1 MQGEITA
8 SVWSHTT
15 FTHILCQVCGGV
27 AGEEVTKSCA
37 SCHQMFHDACLP
49 LSLRDSLEF
58 WKCGRCRD
66 CDGCGVRLSS
76 VICNY
81 DDRVTN
87 DINDQVSVAT
97 GSSLCSGCVTARA
110 QGSFCPLCQ
119 AGYSE
124 EDYDSPMMECSA
136 CGG

>member
-1 MQGEITA
+1 M
-8 SVWSHTT
+8 
-15 FTHILCQVCGGV
+15 
-27 AGEEVTKSCA
+27 AGQESGSKSCV

-49 LSLRDSLEF
+49 LSLRDNLES
-58 WKCGRCRD
+58 WKCGRCRE
-66 CDGCGVRLSS
+66 CDGCGVSLSVMMS
-76 VICNY
+76 LT
-81 DDRVTN
+81 TN
-87 DINDQVSVAT
+87 DLCPQVSVAT

>member
-1 MQGEITA
+1 MP
-8 SVWSHTT
+8 
-15 FTHILCQVCGGV
+15 LC
-27 AGEEVTKSCA
+27 
-37 SCHQMFHDACLP
+37 
-49 LSLRDSLEF
+49 
-58 WKCGRCRD
+58 
-66 CDGCGVRLSS
+66 
-76 VICNY
+76 
-81 DDRVTN
+81 
-87 DINDQVSVAT
+87 DQVSVAT